1 MIGPAG
7 TFAAPR
13 ASDSNPWK
21 VRTYS
26 KAGVFYEQQGFA
38 TEEEA
43 RDIAAVRGTVRGQK
57 GWTEEVHGP
66 EGLVAVYRGGK
77 EIKWRAKR

>member
-1 MIGPAG
+1 MIGPGG

-13 ASDSNPWK
+13 ASDFKPWM
-21 VRTYS
+21 VIIYTRT
-26 KAGVFYEQQGFA
+26 GERYERLRFA

-43 RDIAAVRGTVRGQK
+43 RDVAAVWGTVRGQK